1 MESLSVEEE
10 SITKD
15 LRNVFRLK
23 KTQLQCSKNTRNIL
37 RKIKATK
44 AIKDRILRDIN
55 NFFVLEKKEENSYKP
70 D

>member
-23 KTQLQCSKNTRNIL
+23 KNTI
-37 RKIKATK
+37 T
-44 AIKDRILRDIN
+44 
-55 NFFVLEKKEENSYKP
+55 VQ
-70 D
+70 